1 MAATTFTSTD
11 GLTRVAP
18 LPHTGVAAWTT
29 KYVRAQT
36 TTLSTSDEVLMM
48 KLPNHITIVDAFIRA
63 DTKSTVSGVFKVGVA
78 GTDNNL
84 IGTFSASDGGVTV
97 NGATVLPTG
106 PVEVSLSDSG
116 DNVFTWVK
124 LTVNSGATTSSATV
138 SFALTVLYTASG
150 NVPDQ

>member
-18 LPHTGVAAWTT
+18 LPHTGLQAWTT
-29 KYVRAQT
+29 KYVRAAT

-48 KLPNHITIVDAFIRA
+48 KLPNHITIVDAMVRA
-63 DTKSTVSGVFKVGVA
+63 DTKSTTASGIYKVGVA

-84 IGTFSASDGGVTV
+84 IQTFSGSDGGVTV
-97 NGATVLPTG
+97 RAATANL
-106 PVEVSLSDSG
+106 PVEISLSDSG

-124 LTVNSGATTSSATV
+124 LTVNSGATTTSLTV
-138 SFALTVLYTASG
+138 SIALTVFYTASS
-150 NVPDQ
+150 NMIDQ